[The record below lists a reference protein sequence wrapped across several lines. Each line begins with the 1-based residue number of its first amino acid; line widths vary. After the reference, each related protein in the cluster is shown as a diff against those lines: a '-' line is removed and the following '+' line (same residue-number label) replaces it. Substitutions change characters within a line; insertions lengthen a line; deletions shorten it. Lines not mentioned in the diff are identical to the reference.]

1 MQITCPACGKAAVST
16 AVHSCD
22 RCGCDLS
29 TLREIRRAANA
40 LLGEAKSAL
49 AGGDGLAALA
59 FATRSWTLVHRPVTA
74 HVGCLAAAVLEDP
87 ASLARWRR
95 RLN

>member
-1 MQITCPACGKAAVST
+1 MQITCPACGKAAVSPT
-16 AVHSCD
+16 IHSCD

-29 TLREIRRAANA
+29 TLREILLAANA
-40 LLGEAKSAL
+40 LLGAAKSAL
-49 AGGDGLAALA
+49 AGGDGHDALA

-74 HVGCLAAAVLEDP
+74 HVGCLAAAVLGDP